1 MERINMMREHVGLG
15 REWEW
20 KSDNVQYKEMN
31 VEKPRKGTVFIYF
44 EEVEN
49 LFSVKLMT
57 FVY

>member
-1 MERINMMREHVGLG
+1 MMREHVGLG